1 MDAPLLMTRRIVIL
15 ELTAVSW
22 LLASLAGCGAPE
34 TATESRTLRL
44 TSATRHV
51 KVYFERG
58 RFGGWPANH
67 GIWIWGDEV
76 LVGFSKGYYKDLG
89 DRHHI
94 DREKPEAH
102 MLARS
107 LDGGETWVVEDPG
120 AKGYLITAGD
130 ILHGTGRPG
139 IEVPELMDSTGG
151 INFVHPDFAM
161 ALRTD
166 SVDAGTG
173 RFFYSYDRGRTW
185 AGPYRL
191 PNFGAPGI
199 APRTDY
205 IVNGVSDCMIFLTA
219 AKSDAEEGR
228 PLCARTTDG
237 GKTWTRISWIGPEPR
252 GFSIMPA
259 SVRLSTTEILVATRH
274 REGPRRWIQAYLSTD
289 DGASWSELSTPVPD
303 AGIGNP
309 PAMIRLA
316 DGRIC
321 LMYGFRGEPYS
332 IRATLSADNGRTWGD
347 EILLRADGSSRDI
360 GYVRAVQRPDGK
372 VVVVYYFSDDHTGPE
387 RYIAATIWDP
397 DGE

>member
-1 MDAPLLMTRRIVIL
+1 MARTIMIR
-15 ELTAVSW
+15 ELTAISW
-22 LLASLAGCGAPE
+22 LLASMAACGALE
-34 TATESRTLRL
+34 TAPEDQALRT
-44 TSATRHV
+44 AAGTRHI
-51 KVYFERG
+51 KVYFEEG

-67 GIWIWGDEV
+67 GIWIWGNEI

-107 LDGGETWVVEDPG
+107 LNGGETWTIEDPG
-120 AKGYLITAGD
+120 AKGHLITGGD
-130 ILHGTGRPG
+130 ILHGTGRPD
-139 IEVPELMDSTGG
+139 IQVPELVESSGG
-151 INFVHPDFAM
+151 INFTHPDFAM
-161 ALRTD
+161 TLRTD

-185 AGPYRL
+185 EGPYRL

-205 IVNGVSDCMIFLTA
+205 IVNSGSDCMIFVTA
-219 AKSDAEEGR
+219 AKSNAEEGR

-237 GKTWTRISWIGPEPR
+237 GKTWNRISWIGPEPK

-259 SVRLSTTEILVATRH
+259 SVRLSPTEILVATRH
-274 REGPRRWIQAYLSTD
+274 REGPRRWIQAYLSD
-289 DGASWSELSTPVPD
+289 DNGASWSDQSTPVPE

-316 DGRIC
+316 DGRVC
-321 LMYGFRGEPYS
+321 LIYGYRGEPYS
-332 IRATLSADNGRTWGD
+332 IRAMLSADNGRTWGD
-347 EILLRADGSSRDI
+347 EIFLRADGSSRDI

-372 VVVVYYFSDDHTGPE
+372 VVAVYYFSDEATGPE

-397 DGE
+397 NGA

>member
-1 MDAPLLMTRRIVIL
+1 MDFSFNMARAVVIPRL
-15 ELTAVSW
+15 AAVSW
-22 LLASLAGCGAPE
+22 LLASMAACGAPE
-34 TATESRTLRL
+34 TAPEDRALRT
-44 TSATRHV
+44 AAGTRHI
-51 KVYFERG
+51 KVYFEEG

-67 GIWIWGDEV
+67 GIWIWGNEI

-107 LDGGETWVVEDPG
+107 LDGGETWAIEDP
-120 AKGYLITAGD
+120 AAQGYLIPEGD
-130 ILHGTGRPG
+130 ALHGTGSPG
-139 IEVPELMDSTGG
+139 LNVPALMESDGG
-151 INFVHPDFAM
+151 NDFAHPDFAM
-161 ALRTD
+161 TLRTD
-166 SVDAGTG
+166 RVDAGTG

-205 IVNGVSDCMIFLTA
+205 IVNSETDCMIFVTA
-219 AKSDAEEGR
+219 AKSNAEEGR

-237 GKTWTRISWIGPEPR
+237 GKTWNRISWIGPEPR

-259 SVRLSTTEILVATRH
+259 SVRLSPSEILIATRH
-274 REGPRRWIQAYLSTD
+274 RDGPRRWIQAYLSNN
-289 DGASWSELSTPVPD
+289 DGASWNDLSTPVPD

-321 LMYGFRGEPYS
+321 LVYGYRGEPYS
-332 IRATLSADNGRTWGD
+332 IRATLSADGGRTWD
-347 EILLRADGSSRDI
+347 NEILLRADGSSRDI

-372 VVVVYYFSDDHTGPE
+372 VVAVYYISDKATGPE

-397 DGE
+397 DGA

>member
-34 TATESRTLRL
+34 TTTESRTLRL
-44 TSATRHV
+44 ASATRHV

-67 GIWIWGDEV
+67 GIWIWGNEI

-130 ILHGTGRPG
+130 ILHGTARHD

-185 AGPYRL
+185 DGPYRL

-205 IVNGVSDCMIFLTA
+205 IANGVSDCMIFLTA

-332 IRATLSADNGRTWGD
+332 IRAKLSADNGRTWGA
-347 EILLRADGSSRDI
+347 ETLLRADGSSRDI

-372 VVVVYYFSDDHTGPE
+372 VVAVYYFSDDHTGPE